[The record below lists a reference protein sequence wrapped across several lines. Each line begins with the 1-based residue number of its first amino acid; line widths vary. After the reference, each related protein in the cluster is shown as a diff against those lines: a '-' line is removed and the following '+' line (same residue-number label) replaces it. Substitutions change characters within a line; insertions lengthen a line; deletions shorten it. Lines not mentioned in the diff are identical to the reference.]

1 MGVIRERTMSTALR
15 TVFAG
20 AALVLAGFGGAQAQ
34 ECPTEPMFVGV
45 SGPNSDVRQSARR
58 VDQGDWRNAAHFASE
73 ALESGTSNR
82 NKNAAAINLC
92 AALANE
98 GDAGT
103 ADACATAIERNPEG
117 WEAFTN
123 RGGAYWLAGDHAS
136 AAADFA
142 RAAELGAGEEAVAHN
157 SALAQC
163 NS

>member
-1 MGVIRERTMSTALR
+1 MSTALR

-20 AALVLAGFGGAQAQ
+20 AALAIAAFGSAQAQ
-34 ECPTEPMFVGV
+34 DCPSEPMFVGV

-58 VDQGDWRNAAHFASE
+58 IDRGDWRNAAHFASE
-73 ALESGTSNR
+73 ALESGTSSR
-82 NKNAAAINLC
+82 NKNAAAVNLC

-103 ADACATAIERNPEG
+103 AEACADAIERNPEG
-117 WEAFTN
+117 WEAHTN
-123 RGGAYWLAGDHAS
+123 RGGAFWLAGDHAA

-142 RAAELGAGEEAVAHN
+142 RAAALAAGEDAVTHN

-163 NS
+163 HS

>member
-1 MGVIRERTMSTALR
+1 MSTALR

-34 ECPTEPMFVGV
+34 ECPPEPMFVGV

-163 NS
+163 NG

>member
-1 MGVIRERTMSTALR
+1 MSTALR

-20 AALVLAGFGGAQAQ
+20 AALAIAAFGSAQAQ
-34 ECPTEPMFVGV
+34 DCPSEPMFVGV

-58 VDQGDWRNAAHFASE
+58 IDRGDWRNAAHFASE

-82 NKNAAAINLC
+82 NKNAAAVNLC

-98 GDAGT
+98 GDSGT
-103 ADACATAIERNPEG
+103 ANACATAIERNPEG
-117 WEAFTN
+117 WEAYTN
-123 RGGAYWLAGDHAS
+123 RGGAFWLAGDHAA

-142 RAAELGAGEEAVAHN
+142 RAAELGAGEDAVTHN

-163 NS
+163 HS

>member
-1 MGVIRERTMSTALR
+1 MSTALR
-15 TVFAG
+15 IVFAG
-20 AALVLAGFGGAQAQ
+20 AALVLAGFGAAQAQ
-34 ECPTEPMFVGV
+34 DCPTEPMFVGV

-58 VDQGDWRNAAHFASE
+58 VDRGDWRTAAHFASE

-103 ADACATAIERNPEG
+103 AEACGMAIERNG
-117 WEAFTN
+117 DSWEAYTN
-123 RGGAYWLAGDHAS
+123 RGGAYWLAGNPD
-136 AAADFA
+136 AAIADFA
-142 RAAELGAGEEAVAHN
+142 RAAELGAGEDAVAHN